1 MREKENNIESRKRVI
16 KTENGR
22 TEIQRV
28 EKKQWQKAEFK
39 KRGKN
44 TECRKQNR
52 EVGHILIY

>member
-28 EKKQWQKAEFK
+28 EKKQ
-39 KRGKN
+39 
-44 TECRKQNR
+44 
-52 EVGHILIY
+52 